1 MTSRRLSRRS
11 LAAAAATTLVMAV
24 TSAFASLASADSD
37 HQPAEHIN
45 GPFVQVYG
53 PVAPGGGSDN
63 AALHNPNGSGPQG
76 RKFK

>member
-1 MTSRRLSRRS
+1 MITRRVSRRG
-11 LAAAAATTLVMAV
+11 LAAAAATTVVLGV
-24 TSAFASLASADSD
+24 TSGFAAVASADSD

-53 PVAPGGGSDN
+53 PVDPGMGAEN